1 MTEPSLLAVEALD
14 LRYGRVPALSGVT
27 LAVAEGERVALLG
40 HNGAGKSTL
49 FKAILGFLRPAAGRL
64 SVAGHAP
71 GTDAARR
78 AVNYLPETVAFPR
91 SLTGHEVMS
100 YFSGLRGAARGDIA
114 GLLDRVGLAQAAD
127 RPVGSYSKGM
137 RQRLGLAQAL
147 IGAPRLLLLD
157 EPTSGLDP
165 ISRGDFYAVV
175 AEAAGR
181 GCAVL
186 LSSHGLE
193 EVEHRTDRV
202 AILSRGRLVAD
213 GTLEVLTRQ
222 AALPATIRVTAQDG
236 QADRLQARLGGKRFN
251 GCRVD
256 LSCAPEA
263 ALPLVAELA
272 GLPQMVRDVDL
283 HRPGLADL
291 YRHYSDLADQETR
304 P

>member
-1 MTEPSLLAVEALD
+1 MTDHPILAVEALD
-14 LRYGRVPALSGVT
+14 LRYGRLLALSGVS
-27 LAVAEGERVALLG
+27 LRVAEGERVALLG

-64 SVAGHAP
+64 AVAGHRP

-91 SLTGHEVMS
+91 SLTGTEVMR
-100 YFSGLRGAARGDIA
+100 YFSGLRGAGRGDIA
-114 GLLDRVGLAQAAD
+114 RLLERVGLAEAAH
-127 RPVGSYSKGM
+127 RPVGGYSKGM

-165 ISRGDFYAVV
+165 ISRGEFYGVV

-193 EVEHRTDRV
+193 EIEHRTDRV
-202 AILSRGRLVAD
+202 AILSKGRLVAD
-213 GTLEVLTRQ
+213 GPLDDLASR

-236 QADRLQARLGGKRFN
+236 QADLLQERIGGTRFN
-251 GCRVD
+251 GCRLD
-256 LSCAPEA
+256 LSCPPEGT
-263 ALPLVAELA
+263 LKLVAELA
-272 GLPQMVRDVDL
+272 GLPQLVRDVDL

-291 YRHYSDLADQETR
+291 YRHYSDLAAEEVK